1 MNVDETRKILL
12 NRQLLMDR
20 WENAEQLR
28 KEFPG
33 LCDLL
38 EGEFEPNKL
47 ENFNVYES
55 SSGLV
60 VSRRLIPYSFT
71 GIAKKDGIIPSTIG
85 LITPGSYNFN
95 TGKNRET
102 MTVLEGRLIASS
114 TVKELQSSS
123 ILQPYSSIIAPAET
137 TLNFE
142 TAHNIFYLCQYKQMK
157 E

>member
-60 VSRRLIPYSFT
+60 VSRRLYSFSVDST
-71 GIAKKDGIIPSTIG
+71 MQRIERGIKPSTIG
-85 LITPGSYNFN
+85 IITPGHYQFD

-102 MTVLEGRLIASS
+102 MTVLEGRLIASVG
-114 TVKELQSSS
+114 VKPAS
-123 ILQPYSSIIAPAET
+123 ILQLYGSIIAPAGK
-137 TLNFE
+137 TLNLE
-142 TAHNIFYLCQYKQMK
+142 NADNVFYLCQYKQMK